1 MTKHLKVPDS
11 EAQESKEFLESIDAL
26 NSDFLPIKKEGFVL
40 WPLNFTVEG
49 EIVEC
54 QGLVTNRSSRD
65 YRNRLSPE
73 IRKLAPRAFD
83 IFGDIVII
91 RLPDEL
97 SESSDSIAQALLDSN
112 PNISKVALDLG
123 VGGQYRLRKLELIG
137 GEPGF
142 VSVHKE
148 NGLTFK
154 LDISKVYFSPR
165 LAMERQRI
173 S

>member
-1 MTKHLKVPDS
+1 MIKHLKVPDS

-73 IRKLAPRAFD
+73 IRKLAP
-83 IFGDIVII
+83 
-91 RLPDEL
+91 
-97 SESSDSIAQALLDSN
+97 
-112 PNISKVALDLG
+112 
-123 VGGQYRLRKLELIG
+123 
-137 GEPGF
+137 
-142 VSVHKE
+142 
-148 NGLTFK
+148 
-154 LDISKVYFSPR
+154 
-165 LAMERQRI
+165 
-173 S
+173 